1 MTSIPKA
8 LIVYATR
15 YGATKGTSDEI
26 ARILRKEN
34 FDVKVVNAREE
45 KVADISEYALIVVG
59 SGLSMGNWG
68 SEAEDFL
75 KRFQKDFE
83 NKKLAIFISSLK
95 PVEEKAGKTD
105 RVARI
110 RKIGLD
116 DKILKYHLKPITMG
130 IFGGVINYN
139 KMGFLI
145 RKSMEVG
152 YKSQLQ
158 KNGFKETEPG
168 VYDLRDWDEIRNW
181 SKELAKIARE

>member
-26 ARILRKEN
+26 ARILREEN
-34 FDVKVVNAREE
+34 FDVKVVNAKEE
-45 KVADISEYALIVVG
+45 KVADISEYGLIVVG

-95 PVEEKAGKTD
+95 PVEEKAGKTG

-116 DKILKYHLKPITMG
+116 DKILKYNLKPITTG
-130 IFGGVINYN
+130 LFGGVIDYN
-139 KMGFLI
+139 KMGFFI

-158 KNGFKETEPG
+158 ENGFKETEPG